1 MSEGS
6 KKEMNLYRPP
16 DNLDPDLQKEL
27 DEALG
32 DMSLEQIIDA
42 DQAGKT
48 AGARAAVGKGV
59 RKGRVVSI
67 QADDMFIDMGG
78 KSQGILPTS
87 QFSAEEAMP
96 KPGDLVDVTI
106 EGYSSQEGLL
116 LLSREGAVLAAA
128 WETLEEGH
136 IVEGRV
142 TGHNKGGLELT
153 INGIRAFMPISQIEM
168 YRVEDLAPYVDKRLR
183 AQVTEVDVAEQ
194 NVIVSRR
201 ALLEIEEAA
210 NREKAWE
217 TLAEGQVVTGTVRNI
232 MPYGAFVTLG
242 NGIDGLLH
250 VGDMAYH
257 RVEDPKTIVKEG
269 QEVKVKVLKID
280 KETRKISLGLKQ
292 TLTDPWTG
300 IEGKYRADAV
310 VSGRI
315 TRLADFG
322 AFFELEP
329 GVEGLIPI
337 SEMSFE
343 RRIKHPSEVVKENDN
358 VKVRVMSVDPE
369 KKRIS
374 LSLKRVGDDPWT
386 GASVRWAE
394 GALVTGVVRRIAEFG
409 AFIEITPGVEGL
421 VHISEIS
428 ATRIRAVSD
437 ELKEGQAVQAKVLSV
452 DEAARRISLS
462 IKQVQT
468 MAEYTG
474 APAAADAAEPET
486 PPPPP
491 PKRKKPLKGGLD

>member
-1 MSEGS
+1 
-6 KKEMNLYRPP
+6 MN
-16 DNLDPDLQKEL
+16 Q
-27 DEALG
+27 
-32 DMSLEQIIDA
+32 
-42 DQAGKT
+42 
-48 AGARAAVGKGV
+48 
-59 RKGRVVSI
+59 
-67 QADDMFIDMGG
+67 
-78 KSQGILPTS
+78 
-87 QFSAEEAMP
+87 
-96 KPGDLVDVTI
+96 
-106 EGYSSQEGLL
+106 
-116 LLSREGAVLAAA
+116 
-128 WETLEEGH
+128 
-136 IVEGRV
+136 
-142 TGHNKGGLELT
+142 
-153 INGIRAFMPISQIEM
+153 
-168 YRVEDLAPYVDKRLR
+168 RLR
-183 AQVTEVDVAEQ
+183 AQVTEVDQTEQ
-194 NVIVSRR
+194 NVILSRR

-210 NREKAWE
+210 GREKAWE
-217 TLAEGQVVTGTVRNI
+217 TLAEGQTVTGTVRNI

-250 VGDMAYH
+250 VGDMAYT
-257 RVEDPKTIVKEG
+257 RIEDPKTVVKEG
-269 QEVKVKVLKID
+269 QEVKVKILKID

-292 TLTDPWTG
+292 TMTDPWAG
-300 IEGKYRADAV
+300 VEGKYRVDSI

-369 KKRIS
+369 KKRVS

-386 GASVRWAE
+386 GASVRWAV
-394 GALVTGVVRRIAEFG
+394 GALVDGRVTRLADFG
-409 AFIEITPGVEGL
+409 AFVELTAGVEGL

-428 ATRIRAVSD
+428 TTRIRAVS
-437 ELKEGQAVQAKVLSV
+437 EALKEGQAVQAKVISV

-462 IKQVQT
+462 IKQVQA
-468 MAEYTG
+468 MPEYTG
-474 APAAADAAEPET
+474 APGAEAAAPET